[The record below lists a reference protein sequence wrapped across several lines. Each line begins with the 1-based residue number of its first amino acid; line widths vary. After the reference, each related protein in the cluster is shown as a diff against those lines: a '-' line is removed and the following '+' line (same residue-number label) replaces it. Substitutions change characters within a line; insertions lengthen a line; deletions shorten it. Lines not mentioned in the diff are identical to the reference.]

1 MKKLNKTTVDK
12 KELPVKILQFG
23 EGNFLRAFVDW
34 MIHKANEAGVMN
46 HGIVAVQPI
55 AGGEFVANIFKEQ
68 NSMYHVYLEGIKDKK
83 TCQRSHFG
91 KKYK

>member
-1 MKKLNKTTVDK
+1 MKELNKNTVEK

-34 MIHKANEAGVMN
+34 MIDKANETGIMN

-55 AGGEFVANIFKEQ
+55 PQGAEIKEIFRKRGL
-68 NSMYHVYLEGIKDKK
+68 HVPRLS
-83 TCQRSHFG
+83 RRN
-91 KKYK
+91 